1 MYTFLPENITPVK
14 QKASKEQKSM
24 IGAIILGL
32 ILVIAAVVSWCYYS
46 VSLRKAER
54 LKTELLDL
62 RKDGFVIR
70 NQQGR
75 QVFRVTFESGV
86 LDLESCSK
94 YGDIL
99 TCTKSDKGKLNF
111 FIQTVNPKDTVM
123 CYRVRWEEFVED
135 TEVQHTMYWDD
146 AHWYGGAEMSTQ
158 HWPIKLFGYQ
168 EPKPFVT
175 SDVYSF
181 RDRFGGILERYW
193 LSSNAAAIKINDSV
207 PFHLGWNSTE
217 KSLFFE
223 ARYKDSPYKAAPGHH
238 PFPELSYRVCV
249 GSDVTSIHKYM
260 VRRYFNKPMK
270 IPAENNFKYPIWSTW
285 ALYKTDIDQDK
296 LLRFAEKIKKNKF
309 NYSHIEIDD
318 MYSKTY
324 GDFDFDPVKFPN
336 ATEMFAKMKEDGFN
350 VTLWIHPF
358 INYNSSNFGV
368 GIERELFVKEPN
380 GRLPAMVQWWNGI
393 GAILDFT
400 NPNARDWFQNNLKR
414 LRTKYGIS
422 SFKFDAGETSYLPE
436 QFSTYR
442 PLSDPSMFSR
452 RYTEMAI
459 PFYDRAEVRVGYQS
473 QNISCFFRIIDR
485 DSVWGYEL
493 GLKSLIPT
501 VLTISM
507 LGYPF
512 ILPDMIGGNIYTNG
526 TLNPDKIP
534 DRELYIRWLELS
546 AFMPSMQF
554 SVPPWLYDQEV
565 IEIAQKFTQIHATLV
580 APLLLEL
587 AGEVT
592 DTGDPII
599 RPIWWISP
607 NDETAHKIDSQ
618 FLIGDTLMVAP
629 VLEPGKQ
636 ERDVY
641 LPEGHWRSYKG
652 EYFQSTPVLLTDYPV
667 DLDEVAYFIWVSEEK
682 VNT

>member
-1 MYTFLPENITPVK
+1 MHTFLPENFTPIK
-14 QKASKEQKSM
+14 QKASRQQRSL
-24 IGAIILGL
+24 ICAIIVG
-32 ILVIAAVVSWCYYS
+32 IVLVICAVVAWCYYS
-46 VSLRKAER
+46 VSLRKADR
-54 LKTELLDL
+54 LKTEQLYLK
-62 RKDGFVIR
+62 KDGFTIR
-70 NQQGR
+70 NLQGK
-75 QVFRVTFESGV
+75 QVFRMAFESGA
-86 LDLESCSK
+86 LDLDSCSK
-94 YGDIL
+94 NGEIL
-99 TCTKSDKGKLNF
+99 SCTKSDKGKLNF
-111 FIQTVNPKDTVM
+111 FVQTVNPKDTVM
-123 CYRVRWEEFVED
+123 CYRVRWEEFVAD
-135 TEVQHTMYWDD
+135 TVVQHTMYWDD
-146 AHWYGGAEMSTQ
+146 AYWYGGAEMSTQ
-158 HWPIKLFGYQ
+158 HWPIKLSGYQ

-175 SDVYSF
+175 SDVYSS
-181 RDRFGGILERYW
+181 RDSFGGILERYW
-193 LSSNAAAIKINDSV
+193 LSSNATAIKINDSV

-223 ARYKDSPYKAAPGHH
+223 ARYKDSSYKPPLGQP

-260 VRRYFNKPMK
+260 VRRYFYKPTK
-270 IPAENNFKYPIWSTW
+270 VPEKNAFRYPIWSTW

-296 LLRFAEKIKKNKF
+296 LMRFAEKIKKHHF

-318 MYSKTY
+318 MYSKYY
-324 GDFDFDPVKFPN
+324 GDFDLDPVKFPN
-336 ATEMFAKMKEDGFN
+336 ATEMFKKLKEEGFEL
-350 VTLWIHPF
+350 TLWIHPF
-358 INYNSSNFGV
+358 VNYNSSNFGV
-368 GIERELFVKEPN
+368 GIERGLFVKEPS

-400 NPNARDWFQNNLKR
+400 NPQAREWFLNNLKM
-414 LRTKYGIS
+414 LKAKYGIS
-422 SFKFDAGETSYLPE
+422 SFKFDAGETNYLPK
-436 QFSTYR
+436 QFSTFQ
-442 PLSDPSMFSR
+442 PLSDPSIFSR
-452 RYTEMAI
+452 KYTEMAI
-459 PFYDRAEVRVGYQS
+459 PFFDRAEVRVGYQS

-512 ILPDMIGGNIYTNG
+512 ILPDMIGGNAYSNHSSN
-526 TLNPDKIP
+526 LQIP

-554 SVPPWLYDQEV
+554 SVPPWLYDNDV
-565 IEIAQKFTQIHATLV
+565 IEIAHKFTQIHESLV

-592 DTGDPII
+592 TTGDPII

-607 NDETAHKIDSQ
+607 NDEAAHKIDSQ
-618 FLIGDTLMVAP
+618 FLIGDTFMVAP

-641 LPEGHWRSYKG
+641 LPAGRWRSYKG
-652 EYFQSTPVLLTDYPV
+652 EVFDKTPQLLTDYPV
-667 DLDEVAYFIWVSEEK
+667 DLDEVAYFTWLA
-682 VNT
+682 

>member
-1 MYTFLPENITPVK
+1 MYTFLPENFTPVK
-14 QKASKEQKSM
+14 QKLPKKQKHL
-24 IGAIILGL
+24 IGAFLLGL
-32 ILVIAAVVSWCYYS
+32 ILVIFAVVSWSYYS
-46 VSLRKAER
+46 VSLRKADR
-54 LKTELLDL
+54 LKTKLLDL
-62 RKDGFVIR
+62 RKDGFTIH
-70 NQQGR
+70 NQQG
-75 QVFRVTFESGV
+75 QKVFRMAFQSGS
-86 LDLESCSK
+86 LDLESCAK
-94 YGDIL
+94 YGEIL
-99 TCTKSDKGKLNF
+99 SCTKSDKGKLNF
-111 FIQTVNPKDTVM
+111 FIQTVMPKDTVM
-123 CYRVRWEEFVED
+123 CYRVRWEEFVAD
-135 TEVQHTMYWDD
+135 TDVQHTMYWDD
-146 AHWYGGAEMSTQ
+146 AYWYGGAEMSTQ
-158 HWPIKLFGYQ
+158 HWPIRLFGYQ

-175 SDVYSF
+175 SDIYAL
-181 RDRFGGILERYW
+181 RDSFGGILERYW
-193 LSSNAAAIKINDSV
+193 LSSKAAAIKINDSV

-223 ARYKDSPYKAAPGHH
+223 ARYKDSPYRPPVGQQ

-260 VRRYFNKPMK
+260 VRRYFYKPTK
-270 IPAENNFKYPIWSTW
+270 IPSVNMFKYPIWSTW
-285 ALYKTDIDQDK
+285 AIFKTAIDQDK
-296 LLRFAEKIKKNKF
+296 LLRFTEKIKKYKF
-309 NYSHIEIDD
+309 NYSHIEVDD
-318 MYSKTY
+318 MYTKTY
-324 GDFDFDPVKFPN
+324 GDFDFDPIKFPN
-336 ATEMFAKMKEDGFN
+336 ATEIFKKLKEDGFK

-368 GIERELFVKEPN
+368 GIEKQLFVKEPT

-400 NPNARDWFQNNLKR
+400 NPQAREWFQNNLR
-414 LRTKYGIS
+414 QLTTKYGIS
-422 SFKFDAGETSYLPE
+422 SFKFDAGETSFLPK
-436 QFSTYR
+436 QFSTFK
-442 PLSDPSMFSR
+442 PLSDPSIFSR
-452 RYTEMAI
+452 RYSEMAI
-459 PFYDRAEVRVGYQS
+459 TFYEQAELRVGYQS

-512 ILPDMIGGNIYTNG
+512 ILPDMIGGNAYASNKV
-526 TLNPDKIP
+526 NADKLP
-534 DRELYIRWLELS
+534 DRELYIRWLEVS

-554 SVPPWLYDQEV
+554 SVPPWAYDNEV
-565 IEIAQKFTQIHATLV
+565 IEIARKFTQIRESLV

-592 DTGDPII
+592 VTGDPIV

-641 LPEGHWRSYKG
+641 IPSGRWRSYKG
-652 EYFQSTPVLLTDYPV
+652 ELFVKTPFLFTDYPV
-667 DLDEVAYFIWVSEEK
+667 DLDEVAYFIWVS
-682 VNT
+682 